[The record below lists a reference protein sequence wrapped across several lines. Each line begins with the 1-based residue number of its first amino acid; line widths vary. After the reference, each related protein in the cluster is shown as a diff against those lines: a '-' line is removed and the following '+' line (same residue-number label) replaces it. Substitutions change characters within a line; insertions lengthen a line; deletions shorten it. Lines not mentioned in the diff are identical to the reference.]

1 MIGPGRR
8 EKLRKP
14 RNRLLL
20 AMSVYDMLYSL
31 VKAWTFLLAPKGY
44 GVPGAQ
50 GNMATCRL
58 QAFFIE
64 FTHATGAYN
73 SLLSI
78 YYWLS
83 ICKGVKPGTFSKYE
97 PYAHGMIF
105 ITFLSFAVCG
115 LVIELYNPVFGFC
128 FIGSYPPAC
137 ETSSEAPPCDRFP
150 PESLGLLYEIFAQMW
165 VQAYIVIVIITN
177 TLIWMKVREQDR
189 VIKRYSFAATTQWD
203 SRQSFS
209 LRRRQSDL
217 GRSKSVA
224 LQSTLYVA
232 AFIACWIGPTLFHL
246 IGWIWGIQSFWA
258 VFVIVLFTPLQGFWN
273 AFIYARPTYLRMR
286 QKFPHMGRY
295 QTAKSIF
302 FDADPLKLAFYSLR
316 QPREVDN
323 LPNPRDPEL
332 IGEKIFHNDCSDDF
346 IIDEHYDN
354 GIDGD
359 PMNLSNDPYTKIES
373 EKAAGTETKNES
385 DISTTS

>member
-1 MIGPGRR
+1 
-8 EKLRKP
+8 
-14 RNRLLL
+14 
-20 AMSVYDMLYSL
+20 MLS
-31 VKAWTFLLAPKGY
+31 
-44 GVPGAQ
+44 
-50 GNMATCRL
+50 RL

-83 ICKGVKPGTFSKYE
+83 ICKGVKPATFSKYE

-115 LVIELYNPVFGFC
+115 VVIELFNPVFGFC

-137 ETSSEAPPCDRFP
+137 ETSADAPPCDRFP
-150 PESLGLLYEIFAQMW
+150 PESLGLLYEVFAQMW
-165 VQAYIVIVIITN
+165 VQAYIVIVVITN

-189 VIKRYSFAATTQWD
+189 VIERYSFAAAAQWD
-203 SRQSFS
+203 SNQSFS
-209 LRRRQSDL
+209 LRRRQSEL

-224 LQSTLYVA
+224 WQSTLYVA

-246 IGWIWGIQSFWA
+246 IGWIWGFQSFWA

-286 QKFPHMGRY
+286 QKFPDMGRY

-302 FDADPLKLAFYSLR
+302 FDPDPLKPSFYSFS
-316 QPREVDN
+316 QTSHGDN
-323 LPNPRDPEL
+323 LPKSQEPEESH
-332 IGEKIFHNDCSDDF
+332 EKVFHDDFSDDM
-346 IIDEHYDN
+346 IIDEHHCNDF
-354 GIDGD
+354 DGD
-359 PMNLSNDPYTKIES
+359 PIMLPHDPKHVNRIQQVR
-373 EKAAGTETKNES
+373 N
-385 DISTTS
+385 